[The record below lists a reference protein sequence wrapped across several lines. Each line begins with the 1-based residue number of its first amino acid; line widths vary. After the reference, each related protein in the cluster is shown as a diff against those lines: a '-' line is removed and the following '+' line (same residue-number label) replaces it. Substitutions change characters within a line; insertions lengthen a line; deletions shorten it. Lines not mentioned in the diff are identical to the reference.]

1 MKIPARQR
9 AAYLLGPEQ
18 VEIREVPV
26 PEPGPGELLVK
37 IAAAT
42 TCGTDVKVF
51 RRGGHPR
58 MIHPPSP
65 FGHEMA
71 GVVAAVGS
79 GGLGGPGEPGA
90 ARFAEGDAVVIA
102 NSAPCDACEAC
113 LRGRENLCRDLA
125 YLNGAFAEYLLV
137 PARFAEKSTYRIPG
151 GLPFQ
156 VAALAEPL
164 ACVLHALEQADLSHP
179 ADAVLYGSGP
189 IGLLFLSVLVGAGHR
204 VAVADPNPSRLAIAR
219 RLGAAATIPVGR
231 DGGEAARLVA
241 ASEAGDGFDL
251 AIEATGS
258 PAAWWDALNSARPG
272 GTVLLFGGCPPGTS
286 VPLDTHR
293 LHYSEITVKSP
304 YHHRPPVFRQAL
316 DKLAADE
323 IPAHTLLSA
332 ELPLAR
338 VEEALRRMIGK
349 EALKVVIRP

>member
-1 MKIPARQR
+1 MRRPTRQR
-9 AAYLLGPEQ
+9 AAFLLGPEQ
-18 VEIREVPV
+18 VEVRQIPV

-71 GVVAAVGS
+71 GVVAAA
-79 GGLGGPGEPGA
+79 GPGV
-90 ARFAEGDAVVIA
+90 ARFREGDAVVIA
-102 NSAPCDACEAC
+102 NSAPCGLCEAC
-113 LRGRENLCRDLA
+113 ARERENLCRDLA
-125 YLNGAFAEYLLV
+125 YLNGAFAQYVLV
-137 PARFAEKSTYRIPG
+137 PPRFTEKSTYKIPG

-179 ADAVLYGSGP
+179 GDAVLYGSGP

-219 RLGAAATIPVGR
+219 KLGAAATLPVGR

-241 ASEAGDGFDL
+241 ASEAGDGYDL

-272 GTVLLFGGCPPGTS
+272 GTVLLFGGCPPGTA